1 MLTPNELW
9 NELLYTDRGK
19 YAELLNDLKI
29 KQKILDK
36 QICIKNGIKY
46 ER

>member
-36 QICIKNGIKY
+36 QTGIKTGI
-46 ER
+46 E